1 MLELALQRAGEGL
14 ARWQTVCIEQISTVP
29 LASAE
34 ITLLQLIG
42 KGGRSKTIKELAQT
56 TNRTDIPNIQYSL
69 RKLASAG
76 LTRKQGAGRSGV
88 TYRLTEEGS
97 QLADRLQDTR
107 ERLLLQALAGC
118 PDLARRLHSAAEALE
133 HLTELLG
140 AAVRQAEAHS
150 GP

>member
-1 MLELALQRAGEGL
+1 M
-14 ARWQTVCIEQISTVP
+14 S

-34 ITLLQLIG
+34 IILLQLIG
-42 KGGRSKTIKELAQT
+42 KGGRSKTIKELARN

-88 TYRLTEEGS
+88 TYRLTEEGCKV
-97 QLADRLQDTR
+97 AGRLQDTR
-107 ERLLLQALAGC
+107 ERLLLQSLAGR
-118 PDLARRLHSAAEALE
+118 PDLARRLHSAAETLE

-140 AAVRQAEAHS
+140 AAVRQAEAHG